1 MGCGFLCWWSD
12 MCKVFEGIRVWTSY
26 MTFSMLV
33 MDRLGL
39 EEWKHTTYVSYH
51 DIDLCYG
58 NLN

>member
-1 MGCGFLCWWSD
+1 